1 MTKSIIKKLFIKLS
15 KILGFEI
22 IDQSDFSSPTLQKEL
37 NEDLSIINQKSI
49 VLPLGEVKITKK
61 VNSVLIIFRTN
72 TDVEIWDQN
81 KKRLFEEPKIQYSLR
96 ALKSLIKTV
105 NFSKTKYPNIKFK
118 TIIVDDKSKEENL
131 DKLKKLTDESDL
143 DMSITSLNHE
153 KYKDIIKQQKNDQTF
168 SNLASLLQS
177 FELGKEHG
185 EDLVFFVEDDY
196 LHFEPMME
204 EMIASYERIASQ
216 VNKDIFMCPADY
228 PYLYMNNE
236 KTNIL
241 IGNKRHWRTINQT
254 LCTFMTTKSLLDKY
268 WDNFYNTCLDRN
280 DPFEKHLNEIYTKEF
295 CISPLKSLSLHLT
308 NVNSSYGLSPFIN
321 YKKLWD
327 ENEVT
332 NA

>member
-1 MTKSIIKKLFIKLS
+1 MKKSIIKKLFIKLS
-15 KILGFEI
+15 KVLGYEI

-37 NEDLSIINQKSI
+37 NEDLSIINEKSI

-81 KKRLFEEPKIQYSLR
+81 KKRLFEEPKIEYSLR
-96 ALKSLIKTV
+96 ALNSLIRSV
-105 NFSKTKYPNIKFK
+105 NFSKKKYQNIKFK

-131 DKLKKLTDESDL
+131 NKIKKLINKSGL
-143 DMSITSLNHE
+143 DISITPLNHD
-153 KYKDIIKQQKNDQTF
+153 KYKDTIKQQKNDQTF

-185 EDLVFFVEDDY
+185 EDLIFFVEDDY

-216 VNKDIFMCPADY
+216 INKDVFMCPADY

-254 LCTFMTTKSLLDKY
+254 LCTFLTTKSLLDKY
-268 WDNFYNTCLDRN
+268 WDNFYDTCLDRN

-308 NVNSSYGLSPFIN
+308 NVNSSYGLSPFID
-321 YKKLWD
+321 YKKLWE
-327 ENEVT
+327 EN
-332 NA
+332 

>member
-1 MTKSIIKKLFIKLS
+1 MKKSIIKKLFIKIS
-15 KILGFEI
+15 KILGYEI
-22 IDQSDFSSPTLQKEL
+22 IDQSDFSSPTLQKRL
-37 NEDLSIINQKSI
+37 NEELSIINEKSI

-61 VNSVLIIFRTN
+61 VYSVLIIFRTN

-81 KKRLFEEPKIQYSLR
+81 KKRLFEEPKVEYSLR
-96 ALKSLIKTV
+96 ALKSLIRSII
-105 NFSKTKYPNIKFK
+105 FSKTKYPNIQFK
-118 TIIVDDKSKEENL
+118 TIIVDDKSKKENL
-131 DKLKKLTDESDL
+131 NKLKKLIDGSGL
-143 DMSITSLNHE
+143 DISITPLNHD
-153 KYKDIIKQQKNDQTF
+153 KYKDTIKQQKNNQTF

-177 FELGKEHG
+177 FELGREHVR
-185 EDLVFFVEDDY
+185 DLVFFIEDDY

-228 PYLYMNNE
+228 PYLYMNSE

-254 LCTFMTTKSLLDKY
+254 LCTFMTTQALLNKY

-308 NVNSSYGLSPFIN
+308 NVNSSYGLSPFID

-327 ENEVT
+327 ENLYF
-332 NA
+332 

>member
-1 MTKSIIKKLFIKLS
+1 MKKSIIKKLFIKLS
-15 KILGFEI
+15 KILGYEL
-22 IDQSDFSSPTLQKEL
+22 IDQSDFNSPTLQKEL
-37 NEDLSIINQKSI
+37 NEDLSIINEKSI
-49 VLPLGEVKITKK
+49 VLPLGEVKITKR

-81 KKRLFEEPKIQYSLR
+81 KKRLFEEPKIEYSLR
-96 ALKSLIKTV
+96 ALNSLIKSV
-105 NFSKTKYPNIKFK
+105 NFSKSKYPKIKFN
-118 TIIVDDKSKEENL
+118 ILVVDDNSKEENL
-131 DKLKKLTDESDL
+131 NKLNKLINGSGLDINVVPLKHDE
-143 DMSITSLNHE
+143 
-153 KYKDIIKQQKNDQTF
+153 YKDIIKQQKNEQTF

-177 FELGKEHG
+177 FELGKEHS

-216 VNKDIFMCPADY
+216 INRDIFMCPADY

-254 LCTFMTTKSLLDKY
+254 LCTFMTTKSLLNKY
-268 WDNFYNTCLDRN
+268 WDNFKNTCLDRN
-280 DPFEKHLNEIYTKEF
+280 DPFEKYLNEIYKNEF
-295 CISPLKSLSLHLT
+295 CVSPLKSLSLHLT
-308 NVNSSYGLSPFIN
+308 NVNSSYGLSPFID

-327 ENEVT
+327 ENK
-332 NA
+332 

>member
-1 MTKSIIKKLFIKLS
+1 MKKSIIKKLFIKLS
-15 KILGFEI
+15 KVLGYEI
-22 IDQSDFSSPTLQKEL
+22 IDQSDFNSPTLQKEL
-37 NEDLSIINQKSI
+37 NEDLSIINKKSI
-49 VLPLGEVKITKK
+49 VLPLGEVKVTKK
-61 VNSVLIIFRTN
+61 INSILIIFRTN

-81 KKRLFEEPKIQYSLR
+81 KKRLFEQPKIEYSLK
-96 ALKSLIKTV
+96 ALNSLIKSI
-105 NFSKTKYPNIKFK
+105 NFSKNKYPNIKFK
-118 TIIVDDKSKEENL
+118 IIIVDDKSKEENL
-131 DKLKKLTDESDL
+131 SKINQIIDVSTLDITVITLK
-143 DMSITSLNHE
+143 HE
-153 KYKDIIKQQKNDQTF
+153 KYKGVIEKQKNNQTF
-168 SNLASLLQS
+168 SNLSSLLQS

-185 EDLVFFVEDDY
+185 KDLIFFVEDDY

-216 VNKDIFMCPADY
+216 VNRDIFMCPADY

-241 IGNKRHWRTINQT
+241 IGNKRHWRTITRT
-254 LCTFMTTKSLLDKY
+254 LCTFMTTKAILDKY

-280 DPFEKHLNEIYTKEF
+280 DPFEKHLNEIYKKEF

-327 ENEVT
+327 EN
-332 NA
+332 

>member
-1 MTKSIIKKLFIKLS
+1 MKKSIIKKLFIKLS
-15 KILGFEI
+15 KILGYEI
-22 IDQSDFSSPTLQKEL
+22 IDQSDFSSPTLKKQL
-37 NEDLSIINQKSI
+37 NENLSIINEKSI
-49 VLPLGEVKITKK
+49 ILPLGEVKITKK
-61 VNSVLIIFRTN
+61 VSSVLIIFRTN

-81 KKRLFEEPKIQYSLR
+81 KRRLFEQPKIEYSLK
-96 ALKSLIKTV
+96 ALNSLIRSV
-105 NFSKTKYPNIKFK
+105 NFSKKKYPNIKFK

-131 DKLKKLTDESDL
+131 NKLKKLIDRSGL
-143 DMSITSLNHE
+143 DISITSLIHD

-177 FELGKEHG
+177 FELGKKYG
-185 EDLVFFVEDDY
+185 EDLIFFVEDDY
-196 LHFEPMME
+196 LHFEPMIE

-254 LCTFMTTKSLLDKY
+254 LCTFMTTKILLNKY
-268 WDNFYNTCLDRN
+268 WENFYNTCLDRHE
-280 DPFEKHLNEIYTKEF
+280 PFEKHLNDIYKKEF
-295 CISPLKSLSLHLT
+295 CISPVKSLSLHLT
-308 NVNSSYGLSPFIN
+308 NVNSSYGLSPFID

-327 ENEVT
+327 ENDIT

>member
-1 MTKSIIKKLFIKLS
+1 MKKSIIKKLFIKLS
-15 KILGFEI
+15 KILGYEI
-22 IDQSDFSSPTLQKEL
+22 IDQNDFSSPTLQKEL
-37 NEDLSIINQKSI
+37 NEELSIINEKSI

-61 VNSVLIIFRTN
+61 INSVLIIFRTN

-81 KKRLFEEPKIQYSLR
+81 KKRLFEEPKIEYSLR
-96 ALKSLIKTV
+96 ALKSLVKSV

-118 TIIVDDKSKEENL
+118 IIVVDDKSKEENL
-131 DKLKKLTDESDL
+131 NKLKSVINESGL
-143 DMSITSLNHE
+143 DISITHLNHE
-153 KYKDIIKQQKNDQTF
+153 KYKNKIKQQKNDQTF

-177 FELGKEHG
+177 FELGKENG
-185 EDLVFFVEDDY
+185 EDLIFFVEDDY
-196 LHFEPMME
+196 LHFEPMIE

-216 VNKDIFMCPADY
+216 VNKDIFMCPTDY

-241 IGNKRHWRTINQT
+241 IGNKRHWRTISQT

-280 DPFEKHLNEIYTKEF
+280 DPFEKHLNEIYKKEF

-327 ENEVT
+327 EN
-332 NA
+332 